1 MVGSAAG
8 NRIFQNCCVGVRLKL
23 RPTLTSTLRV
33 PAMPSIVFRMTG
45 GSAATK
51 PIMMMV
57 QALRPKITMNSGYIS
72 TIGAEAMAATQVSQ
86 ACCNSLKRC
95 SSTPPAT
102 PNTVS
107 MTPAVRHS
115 AA

>member
-1 MVGSAAG
+1 
-8 NRIFQNCCVGVRLKL
+8 
-23 RPTLTSTLRV
+23 
-33 PAMPSIVFRMTG
+33 MPSMVFRITG
-45 GSAATK
+45 GSAAMK

-86 ACCNSLKRC
+86 ACCSSLKRC
-95 SSTPPAT
+95 ISTPPAT

-115 AA
+115 VAVSRKRLNTCSSAITR